1 MTAQDGSQ
9 AKSAGG
15 TLQYVVLDRLL
26 RPIGGLAYRVA
37 MGPQGEMVSGTTDA
51 YGLTLVLRA
60 PADTL
65 ARFQVAKASGGY
77 KEIHR
82 TRFAGTAKVISAMS
96 PAVRV
101 DSATEPHDGSGQGQH
116 PQVTVDGED
125 LSLAFLDRFD
135 GTLIEDADYE
145 AAATTLG
152 CETAAIRAVAETE
165 SGSSGSFFRFPDWDV
180 VPAILYERHYFH
192 QLTGG
197 EYDSTHP
204 DLSSRNPGGYG
215 KYSAQY
221 RKLIRAYQLAPEAA
235 LKSASWG
242 KFQIMGRWHAQAG
255 YASVE
260 SFVKAISVSEKNHLG
275 AFVSFIQADARLAA
289 AVVDKDWL
297 RFALVYNGPGQDGY
311 DLRMKEAYERLAD

>member
-1 MTAQDGSQ
+1 MTTTGWPRT
-9 AKSAGG
+9 KGAGG

-26 RPIGGLAYRVA
+26 RPIPGLAYRVA
-37 MGPQGEMVSGTTDA
+37 IGPQGEMVSGTTDA
-51 YGLTLVLRA
+51 HGLTAVLRA
-60 PADTL
+60 PAETL
-65 ARFQVAKASGGY
+65 ARFHVARTSGGY

-82 TRFAGTAKVISAMS
+82 TRFSGTATVVSAMS
-96 PAVRV
+96 PAIRI
-101 DSATEPHDGSGQGQH
+101 DSGTEPHDGPGQGQH
-116 PQVTVDGED
+116 PQVTVDGEN

-152 CETAAIRAVAETE
+152 CEVAAIRAVAETE
-165 SGSSGSFFRFPDWDV
+165 SGSSGSFFRFPGWDV

-197 EYDSTHP
+197 KYDSTHP
-204 DLSSRNPGGYG
+204 DLSSRNAGGYG

-221 RKLIRAYQLAPEAA
+221 RKLIRAYQLVPGAA
-235 LKSASWG
+235 LESASWG

-255 YASVE
+255 YDSVE
-260 SFVKAISVSEKNHLG
+260 SFVKAISVSEKNHLA
-275 AFVSFIQADARLAA
+275 AFVSFIEADERLAR